1 METLAWV
8 YFYASAFV
16 VVVILS
22 AAARHK
28 VRFSGDFIGALTG
41 YRLLPEGVLIIWW
54 VVPTLEA
61 LAVAEI
67 LFSYGQSRWLAAALF
82 SLYGAAIATNL
93 LRGRQHI
100 DCGCGGEGTPISW
113 GLVLRNAVLLLIALP
128 LSTPDG
134 GFTIIMGFL
143 VVLTGALGLLAYA
156 IVNQMFANAAR

>member
-1 METLAWV
+1 M
-8 YFYASAFV
+8 
-16 VVVILS
+16 
-22 AAARHK
+22 
-28 VRFSGDFIGALTG
+28 
-41 YRLLPEGVLIIWW
+41 
-54 VVPTLEA
+54 
-61 LAVAEI
+61 
-67 LFSYGQSRWLAAALF
+67 
-82 SLYGAAIATNL
+82 

>member
-54 VVPTLEA
+54 VVPTREA
-61 LAVAEI
+61 QAVAQI
-67 LFSYGQSRWLAAALF
+67 LFYYGQSRWRAPARF
-82 SLYGAAIATNL
+82 YFFGAAICTNK
-93 LRGRQHI
+93 
-100 DCGCGGEGTPISW
+100 
-113 GLVLRNAVLLLIALP
+113 
-128 LSTPDG
+128 
-134 GFTIIMGFL
+134 F
-143 VVLTGALGLLAYA
+143 
-156 IVNQMFANAAR
+156 

>member
-1 METLAWV
+1 MASTAARCCKSLVIRLNRSRKCASKGDLALMETLAWV

-28 VRFSGDFIGALTG
+28 VRFSGDFIGALAG
-41 YRLLPEGVLIIWW
+41 YRLLPEGVLTIWW

-82 SLYGAAIATNL
+82 ALYGAAIATNL

-100 DCGCGGEGTPISW
+100 DCGCGGEGAPRS
-113 GLVLRNAVLLLIALP
+113 V
-128 LSTPDG
+128 G
-134 GFTIIMGFL
+134 GWCCAMPFC
-143 VVLTGALGLLAYA
+143 Y
-156 IVNQMFANAAR
+156 